1 MKTAS
6 GLGVIA
12 LGAILTFAV
21 SARTPVINLQAVGVI
36 IMVTGLAGLVIPAR
50 AGGWLRRR
58 VVLRHVP
65 AEPGTNDYE
74 DLSQP
79 SYLLADPA
87 VMASQILAEAEL
99 AEADLAGD
107 ESAGDELVDGAQL
120 ASDAEWAGEAARA
133 DGAAAAAPRA
143 RTLRAVGAGPR
154 PDDAM
159 IPDLTAEREA
169 VGSPQRSRAAAV
181 LDDLFNT

>member
-6 GLGVIA
+6 GLGLIA

-21 SARTPVINLQAVGVI
+21 NARTPVINLQAVGVI

-58 VVLRHVP
+58 VVLRRVP
-65 AEPGTNDYE
+65 AEPGTDDYE

-87 VMASQILAEAEL
+87 VMASQILAEAEAEAELVDDEL
-99 AEADLAGD
+99 AEA
-107 ESAGDELVDGAQL
+107 ELVDGAEL
-120 ASDAEWAGEAARA
+120 ADSAEPAGGVARA
-133 DGAAAAAPRA
+133 DGAAVAAPRA
-143 RTLRAVGAGPR
+143 RTLRVVGADPR

-159 IPDLTAEREA
+159 MPDLTVEREPA
-169 VGSPQRSRAAAV
+169 GSLQRSRAAAV
-181 LDDLFNT
+181 LDDLFNA

>member
-1 MKTAS
+1 MKAAS
-6 GLGVIA
+6 GLGLIA

-21 SARTPVINLQAVGVI
+21 NARTPVVNLQAVGVI

-58 VVLRHVP
+58 VVLRRVP
-65 AEPGTNDYE
+65 AEPETDDYE

-87 VMASQILAEAEL
+87 VMASQLLAEAKAK
-99 AEADLAGD
+99 AELAGD
-107 ESAGDELVDGAQL
+107 ELADGEL
-120 ASDAEWAGEAARA
+120 ASDAEWA
-133 DGAAAAAPRA
+133 DGAAPADDAAAGAPRA
-143 RTLRAVGAGPR
+143 RTLRAVGTGPR

-159 IPDLTAEREA
+159 PGLTAEREPA
-169 VGSPQRSRAAAV
+169 GSLQRSRAAAV

>member
-65 AEPGTNDYE
+65 AEPGTDDYE

-87 VMASQILAEAEL
+87 VMASQILAEAE
-99 AEADLAGD
+99 LAGD

-133 DGAAAAAPRA
+133 DGAVAAAPRA

>member
-6 GLGVIA
+6 GLGLIA

-36 IMVTGLAGLVIPAR
+36 IMVTGLAGLVMPAR

-58 VVLRHVP
+58 VVLRRVP
-65 AEPGTNDYE
+65 AEPGTDDYE

-87 VMASQILAEAEL
+87 VMASQILAEAEAKL
-99 AEADLAGD
+99 ADGELAD
-107 ESAGDELVDGAQL
+107 DEL
-120 ASDAEWAGEAARA
+120 A
-133 DGAAAAAPRA
+133 DGELADDELARDRPNGRMDGRRGAGGRRGRGGAPRKDA
-143 RTLRAVGAGPR
+143 AGSRGRPAAGRGNAR
-154 PDDAM
+154 PD
-159 IPDLTAEREA
+159 
-169 VGSPQRSRAAAV
+169 SRA
-181 LDDLFNT
+181 

>member
-6 GLGVIA
+6 GLGLIA

-36 IMVTGLAGLVIPAR
+36 IMVTGLAGLVMPAR

-58 VVLRHVP
+58 VVLRRLT
-65 AEPGTNDYE
+65 ARPGTDDYE

-99 AEADLAGD
+99 VD
-107 ESAGDELVDGAQL
+107 DELVDGAEL
-120 ASDAEWAGEAARA
+120 ADSAEPAGGVARA
-133 DGAAAAAPRA
+133 DGAAVAAPRA
-143 RTLRAVGAGPR
+143 RTLRVVGADPR

-159 IPDLTAEREA
+159 MPDLTVEREPA
-169 VGSPQRSRAAAV
+169 GSLQRSRAAAV
-181 LDDLFNT
+181 LDDLFNA

>member
-6 GLGVIA
+6 GLGLIA

-36 IMVTGLAGLVIPAR
+36 IMVTGLAGLVMPAR

-58 VVLRHVP
+58 VVMRRVP
-65 AEPGTNDYE
+65 AGPGTDDYE

-87 VMASQILAEAEL
+87 VMASQILAEAE
-99 AEADLAGD
+99 
-107 ESAGDELVDGAQL
+107 
-120 ASDAEWAGEAARA
+120 RA
-133 DGAAAAAPRA
+133 DGELADGELADDAEPAGGTVADDAELTGGAVGAGAPA
-143 RTLRAVGAGPR
+143 RTLRVVGAGPAGAGPR

-159 IPDLTAEREA
+159 PDLTAEREPA
-169 VGSPQRSRAAAV
+169 GSPQRSRAAAV
-181 LDDLFNT
+181 LDDLFNA